1 MKYTYIYQFFNN
13 ASIAAL
19 LSITVGLF
27 FARYIYKEQKK
38 IDKKIADDD
47 KLSET
52 LILLGEHCK
61 VAKQVMDRL
70 SISYKTITDST
81 DLKEMK
87 TFTEIFLPAETKVIV
102 DILMYK
108 IPEDISKISS
118 IISLYYD
125 NNELVKNSINS
136 VEVFKELEKWLSV
149 VKLHNAKMF
158 DLNKSF
164 SEIPELSLDK
174 LDTLI
179 KKIIVNIRK

>member
-52 LILLGEHCK
+52 LMLLGEHCK
-61 VAKQVMDRL
+61 VVKQVMDRL
-70 SISYKTITDST
+70 SIKHKTIIAST
-81 DLKEMK
+81 DLKEK
-87 TFTEIFLPAETKVIV
+87 ETYTEIFLPSETKVIV

-118 IISLYYD
+118 VISLYYD

-136 VEVFKELEKWLSV
+136 IEVFDELEKWFNLV
-149 VKLHNAKMF
+149 ILHSDKIF

-174 LDTLI
+174 LNALI